1 MCIPPKNKRQEW
13 SQNTIL
19 KGNGNLEG
27 CTFIGMLLTKKG
39 KMSTLIDAFAHI
51 HELVH
56 VVASGKIIK
65 YTKFFFLRTLLSF
78 HPNLDAFLLYTHVW
92 PHIPREVITI
102 GRCNISRPQVK
113 VLPLLGIIETS
124 EDWQILIY
132 KGMLIL
138 CWNFRCHESGIFSF

>member
-1 MCIPPKNKRQEW
+1 MKPKYYIKRKW
-13 SQNTIL
+13 KL
-19 KGNGNLEG
+19 GRV
-27 CTFIGMLLTKKG
+27 
-39 KMSTLIDAFAHI
+39 HI
-51 HELVH
+51 HRNVIDKKRENEH
-56 VVASGKIIK
+56 SHRRIRTYTWASTCSCFWENYKV
-65 YTKFFFLRTLLSF
+65 YQVFFLRTLLSF